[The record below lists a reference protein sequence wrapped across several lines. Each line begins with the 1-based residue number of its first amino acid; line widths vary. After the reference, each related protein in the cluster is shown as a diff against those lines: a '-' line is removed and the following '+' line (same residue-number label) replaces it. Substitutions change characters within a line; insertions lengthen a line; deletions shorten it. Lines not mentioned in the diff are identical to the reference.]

1 MGGRKTGNLA
11 QEPPDPEMLRMS
23 NILLRKRAVLD
34 GGSETWKSG
43 PGAAGP
49 GNAPDE
55 QYSLKKTS
63 GSGWRAGKLEIWPRS
78 RQIQKCSGR
87 ADRPPRWER
96 GEGAGD
102 FFERGL
108 AINSGRLETA
118 HIPYFLCVVCC
129 MFAFLRTFTS

>member
-1 MGGRKTGNLA
+1 MSECLA
-11 QEPPDPEMLRMS
+11 QGPPDPEMHRMTQ
-23 NILLRKRAVLD
+23 K
-34 GGSETWKSG
+34 GG
-43 PGAAGP
+43 
-49 GNAPDE
+49 
-55 QYSLKKTS
+55 
-63 GSGWRAGKLEIWPRS
+63 
-78 RQIQKCSGR
+78 
-87 ADRPPRWER
+87 